1 MIKKGGFMK
10 SFKEW
15 YSAKELEGLTGLPKQ
30 ATNITRKA
38 MNEGWK
44 KRDVKGVKG
53 GGFEYH
59 YTSFPESVQ
68 QALGFTVSQ
77 PKHPNQTRDDFI
89 VQTPSGGEFGVE
101 LKTQRLKGEAVN
113 IDELRQAMALIE
125 EAVVQIGKA
134 RPSELNNIEWHL
146 IQCFR
151 SANEQGRVAILNI
164 AETMAAIQ
172 DKEEAS
178 KLSEASKVA

>member
-1 MIKKGGFMK
+1 MRNL
-10 SFKEW
+10 KEW
-15 YSAKELEGLTGLPKQ
+15 FSANELVGVEGLPQSPQGINKKARTQ
-30 ATNITRKA
+30 EWRKR
-38 MNEGWK
+38 NK
-44 KRDVKGVKG
+44 DGVQG
-53 GGFEYH
+53 GAVEYH

-77 PKHPNQTRDDFI
+77 PKQPNQTRDDFI

-101 LKTQRLKGEAVN
+101 LKTRRLKGEAVN
-113 IDELRQAMALIE
+113 IDELRQAIALIE
-125 EAVVQIGKA
+125 KAVVQIGKA

>member
-1 MIKKGGFMK
+1 MGN
-10 SFKEW
+10 FKEW
-15 YSAKELEGLTGLPKQ
+15 FSASELAGIQGLPKTPQ
-30 ATNITRKA
+30 GIN
-38 MNEGWK
+38 
-44 KRDVKGVKG
+44 KRARTQNWQKRNKDGVQG
-53 GGFEYH
+53 GAVEYH
-59 YTSFPESVQ
+59 YTSFPENVQ
-68 QALGFTVSQ
+68 QALGFIVSQ
-77 PKHPNQTRDDFI
+77 TEHSNQTRDDFI
-89 VQTPSGGEFGVE
+89 VQTPSGGEFGLE
-101 LKTQRLKGEAVN
+101 LKTRRLKGEAVN
-113 IDELRQAMALIE
+113 INELRQAITLIE
-125 EAVVQIGKA
+125 EAVAQIGKT

>member
-1 MIKKGGFMK
+1 MK
-10 SFKEW
+10 NSKEW
-15 YSAKELEGLTGLPKQ
+15 FSVSELLSEQIEGLPTTDKGISK
-30 ATNITRKA
+30 KA
-38 MNEGWK
+38 DREKWE
-44 KRDVKGVKG
+44 KRQRNGVKG
-53 GGFEYH
+53 KTFEYH
-59 YTSFPESVQ
+59 YTSFPENVQ

-77 PKHPNQTRDDFI
+77 PKQPNQTRDDFI
-89 VQTPSGGEFGVE
+89 VQTPSGGEFGLE
-101 LKTQRLKGEAVN
+101 LKTRRLKGEAVN
-113 IDELRQAMALIE
+113 INELRQAITLIE
-125 EAVVQIGKA
+125 EAVAQIGKA